1 MRDLIENKIKN
12 RKSIKKIKKNK
23 NQNWIKKIK

>member
-12 RKSIKKIKKNK
+12 RKRIKKIKKIRTK
-23 NQNWIKKIK
+23 IGLKK